1 MKTNYNIQVDLM
13 KLAGARL
20 EDGCICLPCQED
32 GPVVANGKSCFL
44 KLTAFEMAQRREGM
58 SHLIKPSLTVDQKSG
73 IGLYGLRA
81 MQYIGNMR
89 PWDRPID
96 SKRPSI
102 CGYSETAQYAAGNFF
117 LRCTHPAA
125 DARTTRDC
133 SKIECPLKPLNR

>member
-32 GPVVANGKSCFL
+32 GPVVSNGGSCFL
-44 KLTAFEMAQRREGM
+44 KLTAFEMAQKREGM
-58 SHLIKPSLTVDQKSG
+58 SHLIKPSLSVDQKSG
-73 IGLYGLRA
+73 IGTFGLRA

-89 PWDRPID
+89 PWERPLD
-96 SKRPSI
+96 KRPLI

-117 LRCTHPAA
+117 VRCNHPAA
-125 DARTTRDC
+125 DMRTTRDC
-133 SKIECPLKPLNR
+133 SRITCPLKPSNR